1 MKTRIFW
8 ITQNL
13 AIMPKPN
20 SDDSLE
26 EDIINFANQKAT
38 ILVSLLTKEENFE
51 LGLQNE
57 RQLCE
62 KYAIDFISFPII
74 DRSVPTERQTI
85 QIRELAKNLIEKMNG
100 ILDKNEKIIIHC
112 RGGIGRAGMLCSAI
126 LIEQGIK
133 PQEAIE
139 KISNTRGLTIPD
151 TEEQKAWIMKY

>member
-8 ITQNL
+8 ITKNL

-26 EDIINFANQKAT
+26 EDIINFSNQKVT
-38 ILVSLLTKEENFE
+38 VLVSLLTKEENFD
-51 LGLQNE
+51 LGLQSKK
-57 RQLCE
+57 QVCE

-85 QIRELAKNLIEKMNG
+85 QIRELAKKLVEKVNQ
-100 ILDKNEKIIIHC
+100 NEKIIVHC

-126 LIEQGIK
+126 LMEQGLSN
-133 PQEAIE
+133 QETIE
-139 KISNTRGLTIPD
+139 KISKIRGVSIPD
-151 TEEQKAWIMKY
+151 TEEQKVWIMKY

>member
-8 ITQNL
+8 ITKNL

-26 EDIINFANQKAT
+26 EDIINFANQKVT
-38 ILVSLLTKEENFE
+38 VLVSLLTKEENFD

-57 RQLCE
+57 KQVCE

-74 DRSVPTERQTI
+74 DRSIPTEKQTI
-85 QIRELAKNLIEKMNG
+85 QIRELVKNLA
-100 ILDKNEKIIIHC
+100 EKINQNKKIIVHC

-126 LIEQGIK
+126 LIEQGISN
-133 PQEAIE
+133 QETIE
-139 KISNTRGLTIPD
+139 KISKTRGVSIPD
-151 TEEQKAWIMKY
+151 TEEQKVWIMKY